1 MMTMEQVYL
10 WTGLLILGLA
20 DLYLYRYPVFHP
32 LVLIPAVGWL
42 WGDLSTGLVVG
53 GTLEFVFGLAYFH
66 GIRKL
71 TLILYAGG
79 LAVVLNQGTHNINL
93 TLSLGIALLISLGI
107 ESAIRSLK
115 DWQKWLVMLGISGAF
130 VLLLPQIGE
139 LFGSTPAGF
148 LNQVAVSGGILA
160 WIFFA
165 YAIWGVFQSSRSKE
179 ITLAIPAIL
188 VGSTLSL
195 KLYFWGPVAFVLIYY
210 ILLFGLK
217 NREIGSVSL
226 IDGALIILG
235 IYVLLPN
242 LAVMTFWVFGGLLAL
257 NILLVARKFSPL
269 EIFLINFIAGI
280 ILARAGLLY

>member
-1 MMTMEQVYL
+1 MITMEQVYL
-10 WTGLLILGLA
+10 WAGLLILGLA

-53 GTLEFVFGLAYFH
+53 GMLEFVFGLAYFS

-79 LAVVLNQGTHNINL
+79 LAVLLNQGTHNINL
-93 TLSLGIALLISLGI
+93 ILSLTIALVISLGV
-107 ESAIRSLK
+107 ESAVRSLK
-115 DWQKWLVMLGISGAF
+115 DWQKWLVILGLSGVF
-130 VLLLPQIGE
+130 VFLMPLIEE
-139 LFGSTPAGF
+139 LYGRIPAGF
-148 LNQVAVSGGILA
+148 LNQVAVAGGILP

-165 YAIWGVFQSSRSKE
+165 YALWGLYQSSRSKE

-188 VGSTLSL
+188 IGSMLSL
-195 KLYFWGPVAFVLIYY
+195 KIYFWGPLVFVAIYY
-210 ILLFGLK
+210 IFLLGLK
-217 NREIGSVSL
+217 NREIRSVSW

-242 LAVMTFWVFGGLLAL
+242 LAVITFWVFGGLLAL
-257 NILLVARKFSPL
+257 NTLLVARKFSPI
-269 EIFLINFIAGI
+269 EIFLLNFIAGI